1 MKRTPFIQRILFI
14 LNILAL
20 IAICLSYLSMFVS
33 PEYFWMLAFMG
44 LAHPILLIINLIF
57 VVYWLFVR
65 KKTALFSLFIIL
77 IGWGKIGDVYQ
88 ISNKSNYENIP
99 KDSLLEVMSYNVR
112 LFDLYNWTEN
122 KNTRNNILELIRKQQ
137 SDIICFQEF
146 FHEDTG
152 IFNTLDTLKQIQE
165 AKNVHIDYSAH
176 VKNVNHWGIATFT
189 RFPIIEKGLIH
200 FKDSSD
206 NISIFTDVLFHKDTV
221 RIYNLHLES
230 IRFRRADYEAL
241 EKITGKRDET
251 NLDGPQ
257 RIISRMR
264 RAYIRRARQTNVI
277 REHIE
282 ASPHPVIVCG
292 DFNDTPT
299 SYAYHQIAKNLDDS
313 YREKGNGI
321 GSTYVG
327 MIPFLRIDYVLFD
340 PIYFEVLD
348 SKIIKKKY
356 SDHYPVVST
365 LKLNAAAEKIIN

>member
-1 MKRTPFIQRILFI
+1 MKRTTLIQRILFI
-14 LNILAL
+14 LNMLAL

-44 LAHPILLIINLIF
+44 LGYPILLIVNILF
-57 VVYWLFVR
+57 VIYWLIVR
-65 KKTALFSLFIIL
+65 RKTALFSLVIIL
-77 IGWGKIGDVYQ
+77 VGWGKIGDVYQ
-88 ISNKSNYENIP
+88 ISSNNNYENIS
-99 KDSLLEVMSYNVR
+99 KDTLLKVMSYNVR

-122 KNTRNNILELIRKQQ
+122 KNTRNNILELIRNQH

-152 IFNTLDTLKQIQE
+152 IFNTLDTLKEIQE

-189 RFPIIEKGLIH
+189 KFPIVDKGLIH

-206 NISIFTDVLFHKDTV
+206 NISIFTDVLFHKDTI

-241 EKITGKRDET
+241 KEITGKEDET

-327 MIPFLRIDYVLFD
+327 MIPFLRIDYVLYD
-340 PIYFEVLD
+340 PIYFEALD
-348 SKIIKKKY
+348 FKIIKKRY

-365 LKLNAAAEKIIN
+365 LKLNAATEKNN

>member
-1 MKRTPFIQRILFI
+1 MKKTSLIQRILFI
-14 LNILAL
+14 LNMLAV

-44 LAHPILLIINLIF
+44 LAHPILLIINSLF

-88 ISNKSNYENIP
+88 ISNNSINENIS
-99 KDSLLEVMSYNVR
+99 KDSLLKVMSYNVR

-122 KNTRNNILELIRKQQ
+122 KNTRNNILELIRNQH

-152 IFNTLDTLKQIQE
+152 IFNTLDTLKEIQE

-189 RFPIIEKGLIH
+189 KFPIVEKGLIH

-206 NISIFTDVLFHKDTV
+206 NISIFTDVLFHKDTI

-230 IRFRRADYEAL
+230 IRFRRADYETL
-241 EKITGKRDET
+241 KKITGKEDET

-327 MIPFLRIDYVLFD
+327 MIPFLRIDYVLYD
-340 PIYFEVLD
+340 PIYFEALD
-348 SKIIKKKY
+348 LKVIKKKY

-365 LKLNAAAEKIIN
+365 LKLNPATEKNN

>member
-1 MKRTPFIQRILFI
+1 M
-14 LNILAL
+14 LAL

-44 LAHPILLIINLIF
+44 LGYPILLIVNILF
-57 VVYWLFVR
+57 VIYWLIVR
-65 KKTALFSLFIIL
+65 RKTALFSLVIIL
-77 IGWGKIGDVYQ
+77 VGWGKIGDVYQ
-88 ISNKSNYENIP
+88 ISSNNNYENIS
-99 KDSLLEVMSYNVR
+99 KDTLLKVMSYNVR

-122 KNTRNNILELIRKQQ
+122 KNTRNNILELIRNQH

-152 IFNTLDTLKQIQE
+152 IFNTLDTLKEIQE

-189 RFPIIEKGLIH
+189 KFPIVDKGLIH

-206 NISIFTDVLFHKDTV
+206 NISIFTDVLFHKDTI

-241 EKITGKRDET
+241 KEITGKEDET

-327 MIPFLRIDYVLFD
+327 MIPFLRIDYVLYD
-340 PIYFEVLD
+340 PIYFEALD
-348 SKIIKKKY
+348 FKIIKKRY

-365 LKLNAAAEKIIN
+365 LKLNAATEKNN

>member
-1 MKRTPFIQRILFI
+1 MKRTSLVQRILFI
-14 LNILAL
+14 LNMLAL

-44 LAHPILLIINLIF
+44 LAHPILLIINILF

-77 IGWGKIGDVYQ
+77 IGWGKIGDIYQ
-88 ISNKSNYENIP
+88 INFNSEKNTTT
-99 KDSLLEVMSYNVR
+99 KDSLLKVMSYNVR

-122 KNTRNNILELIRKQQ
+122 KNTRNNILELIRNEH

-152 IFNTLDTLKQIQE
+152 VFNTLDTLKEIQE

-189 RFPIIEKGLIH
+189 KFPIVEKGLIH

-206 NISIFTDVLFHKDTV
+206 NISIFTDVLFHKDTI

-230 IRFRRADYEAL
+230 IRFRRADYETL
-241 EKITGKRDET
+241 KKITGKEDET

-340 PIYFEVLD
+340 PIYFEAIDL
-348 SKIIKKKY
+348 KIIKKKY

-365 LKLNAAAEKIIN
+365 LKLNAASEKNN

>member
-1 MKRTPFIQRILFI
+1 MKRTPLIQRILFI
-14 LNILAL
+14 LNMLAL

-44 LAHPILLIINLIF
+44 LAHPILLIINILF
-57 VVYWLFVR
+57 VIYWLFVR

-77 IGWGKIGDVYQ
+77 IGWGKIGDIYQ
-88 ISNKSNYENIP
+88 INFNSDKNTTP
-99 KDSLLEVMSYNVR
+99 KDSLLKVMSYNVR

-122 KNTRNNILELIRKQQ
+122 KYTRNNILELIRNQH

-152 IFNTLDTLKQIQE
+152 NFNTLDTLKEIQE

-189 RFPIIEKGLIH
+189 KFPIIEKGLIH

-206 NISIFTDVLFHKDTV
+206 NISIFTDVLFHKDTI

-230 IRFRRADYEAL
+230 IRFRRADYETL
-241 EKITGKRDET
+241 KKITGKEDET

-327 MIPFLRIDYVLFD
+327 MIPFLRIDYVLYD
-340 PIYFEVLD
+340 PIYFEALD
-348 SKIIKKKY
+348 LKIIKKKY

-365 LKLNAAAEKIIN
+365 LKLNAATEKNN

>member
-99 KDSLLEVMSYNVR
+99 KDSLLKVMSYNVR

-122 KNTRNNILELIRKQQ
+122 KNTRNNILELIRNQH

-152 IFNTLDTLKQIQE
+152 IFNTLDTLKEIQE

-189 RFPIIEKGLIH
+189 KHPIIDKGLIQ

-206 NISIFTDVLFHKDTV
+206 NISIFTDVLFHKDTI

-230 IRFRRADYEAL
+230 IRFRRADYETL
-241 EKITGKRDET
+241 KKITGKEDET

-282 ASPHPVIVCG
+282 TSPHPVIVCG

-327 MIPFLRIDYVLFD
+327 MIPFLRIDYVLYD
-340 PIYFEVLD
+340 PIYFEALD
-348 SKIIKKKY
+348 LKIIKKKY

-365 LKLNAAAEKIIN
+365 LKLNAAIEKNN

>member
-1 MKRTPFIQRILFI
+1 MKKTSLIQRILFI
-14 LNILAL
+14 LNMLAV

-44 LAHPILLIINLIF
+44 LAHPILLIINSLF

-88 ISNKSNYENIP
+88 ISNNSINENIS
-99 KDSLLEVMSYNVR
+99 KDSLLKVMSYNVR

-122 KNTRNNILELIRKQQ
+122 KNTRNNILELIRNQH

-152 IFNTLDTLKQIQE
+152 IFNTLDTLKEIQE

-176 VKNVNHWGIATFT
+176 VKNVNHWGIATYT
-189 RFPIIEKGLIH
+189 KFPIVEKGLIH

-206 NISIFTDVLFHKDTV
+206 NISIFTDVLFHKDTI

-230 IRFRRADYEAL
+230 IRFRRADYETL
-241 EKITGKRDET
+241 KKITGKEDET

-327 MIPFLRIDYVLFD
+327 MIPFLRIDYVLYD
-340 PIYFEVLD
+340 PIYFEALD
-348 SKIIKKKY
+348 LKVIKKKY

-365 LKLNAAAEKIIN
+365 LKLNPATEKNN